1 MSFPDKKNWVFS
13 LPAALLLLAPFN
25 ILASLAMDV
34 YLPVV
39 PAMPGILATTPTV
52 IQLTLSLYMILLGV
66 GQIVFGPL
74 SDRIG
79 RRPVLLGGALLFT
92 AASFLLA
99 ATDSASI
106 FLILRIAQA
115 IGASAMLVALFAT
128 VRDAYADRP
137 ESAVVYSLLNAMLA
151 FVPALGPILG
161 ALIADRFGWRGLFVA
176 LGAPA
181 MIALAWAWWRWPE
194 TATAQVTERGGA
206 LRRIL
211 ASGTFWTYTLAFS
224 AAMGSFFVFFSTAP
238 RFLIARAGLS
248 QFAFSLAFA
257 TAALVMIIATRFVA
271 ALAKK
276 WGIAGCVRRGMALL
290 LLGSGLLVLG
300 RIFLAPTFWSLMPAM
315 WIIAV
320 GIVVTASVTADGA
333 LAGFGDVAGTAVAF
347 YFCLQSLIVG
357 LLGTAAAVL
366 LPGDTA
372 WPLASYAAGMA
383 MATLVAL
390 AVLRR
395 RERYPVRN

>member
-1 MSFPDKKNWVFS
+1 MSFPNHKNWAHA

-25 ILASLAMDV
+25 ILASLAMDI

-39 PAMPGILATTPTV
+39 PAMPGILATTPAV
-52 IQLTLSLYMILLGV
+52 VQLTLSLYMILLGV

-79 RRPVLLGGALLFT
+79 RRPVLLGGALLF
-92 AASFLLA
+92 ASSSFLLA
-99 ATDSASI
+99 AGSSAPI
-106 FLILRIAQA
+106 FLALRMIQA

-128 VRDAYADRP
+128 VRDVYADRP
-137 ESAVVYSLLNAMLA
+137 ESAAIYSLLNAMLA

-161 ALIADRFGWRGLFVA
+161 ALIAEWFGWRGLFIA

-181 MIALAWAWWRWPE
+181 MIALTWAWLRWTE
-194 TATAQVTERGGA
+194 TAPARVTKGEGA

-211 ASGTFWTYTLAFS
+211 GSGVFWTYTLAFS

-238 RFLIARAGLS
+238 RFLITRTGLS
-248 QFAFSLAFA
+248 EFAFSLAFA
-257 TAALVMIIATRFVA
+257 SAALVMIIATRFVA
-271 ALAKK
+271 ALVRK

-290 LLGSGLLVLG
+290 LLGAGLLVFG
-300 RIFLAPTFWSLMPAM
+300 QIFLAPSFWSFMPAM
-315 WIIAV
+315 WIIAI

-333 LAGFGDVAGTAVAF
+333 LAEFADIAGTAVAF
-347 YFCLQSLIVG
+347 YFCIQSLIVG
-357 LLGTAAAVL
+357 LVGTAAVVL
-366 LPGDTA
+366 LQGDTA

-383 MATLVAL
+383 VATWGAL
-390 AVLRR
+390 ALLRR
-395 RERYPVRN
+395 